1 MNRQYG
7 ALSGLAILLIVMN
20 HAIHFGVMVYPV
32 QGDWLYA
39 LSLVESLGTFAVPAF
54 LFISGAFVS
63 YSAAQLTPAF
73 IKGSVSRIL
82 WPYVIWSLAFFLL
95 EFLVTGVR
103 QSPSGYVKNL
113 LVGYPYHFV
122 PLLVFWYLASPLA
135 VKLGKQHGLAVV
147 LAVGA
152 IQALLILQRY
162 PRMFGLEGLLPD
174 WTNVIRVPVLFT
186 SMSDWA
192 IFFPLGL
199 VFSIHEKKL
208 KPMVHRIWW
217 MLLAATVVLFAL
229 GVLDAVRIVRM
240 PWTRAFAPV
249 PLTLLLPLVSRN
261 SIPLLGLF
269 EMLGRRS
276 YGIYLAHF
284 VAINAAVFLA
294 TQFAPLVPSLTPAI
308 FPALLVGAL
317 LTPLLLMDAMTRV
330 VPARRLFRYV
340 FGIVPPAPALARQG

>member
-32 QGDWLYA
+32 GGGWLYA
-39 LSLVESLGTFAVPAF
+39 LSLLESLGVFAVPAF

-63 YSAAQLTPAF
+63 YSAAQLSLAF

-82 WPYVIWSLAFFLL
+82 WPYIIWSIAFFAL

-103 QSPSGYVKNL
+103 QSPAGYVKNL

-122 PLLVFWYLASPLA
+122 PLLIFWYLASPIA
-135 VKLGKQHGLAVV
+135 VKLGKQYGVAVV
-147 LAVGA
+147 LAVGVL
-152 IQALLILQRY
+152 QALLILERY
-162 PRMFGLEGLLPD
+162 PHMFGPERLLPE
-174 WTNVIRVPVLFT
+174 WTSVVRIPVLFT

-199 VFSIHEKKL
+199 VFSIHEKTL
-208 KPMVHRIWW
+208 KPVVHRVWW
-217 MLLAATVVLFAL
+217 GLIAATVVLFAL
-229 GVLDAVRIVRM
+229 GVLDAVRIVRI
-240 PWTRAFAPV
+240 PWARAFTPV
-249 PLTLLLPLVSRN
+249 PLTLLLPLVNRS
-261 SIPLLGLF
+261 SIPLLGFF

-294 TQFAPLVPSLTPAI
+294 TQFAPSIASLTPAI

-317 LTPLLLMDAMTRV
+317 LTPLVLMDVMSRV
-330 VPARRLFRYV
+330 VPARRLYRYV
-340 FGIVPPAPALARQG
+340 FGIVPPAPAFARQG